1 MAQDPV
7 VSMRD
12 ALTDKLQLY
21 RVQQSRN
28 RKIVVGEV
36 NLILYSIF
44 PKQSEQGTL
53 TDLQLKKYKYK

>member
-7 VSMRD
+7 LSMRD

-53 TDLQLKKYKYK
+53 TDLQLKK